1 MKYAE
6 ECCCGCTLQTGV
18 LILSA
23 LEIIGGVSS
32 FVYML
37 LHPQALE
44 IAYGITGIIFIALGI
59 TGWMGAQGYDK
70 TKLKIFF
77 YGEVFRMVFSFILEC
92 ATMGSAQKVCEQA
105 GVPEVDIE
113 PCSRQVIADG
123 VIRLI
128 LILLL
133 GAYFVWITFSFW
145 KKVDNGE
152 LPTREYSQFNNPQG
166 AIVIQNEPYVAQP
179 QQQFSQSYSTA
190 NVSQGQ
196 PTQGYG
202 TVVQQPVFVTAQ
214 PVVPVDPEN
223 QKE

>member
-1 MKYAE
+1 
-6 ECCCGCTLQTGV
+6 
-18 LILSA
+18 
-23 LEIIGGVSS
+23 
-32 FVYML
+32 
-37 LHPQALE
+37 
-44 IAYGITGIIFIALGI
+44 
-59 TGWMGAQGYDK
+59 
-70 TKLKIFF
+70 
-77 YGEVFRMVFSFILEC
+77 MVFSFILEC